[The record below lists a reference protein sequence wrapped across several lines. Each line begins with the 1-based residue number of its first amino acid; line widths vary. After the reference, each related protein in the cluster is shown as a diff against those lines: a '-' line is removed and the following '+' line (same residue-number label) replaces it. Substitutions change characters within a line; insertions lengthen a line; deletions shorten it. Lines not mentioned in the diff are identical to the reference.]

1 MTRACN
7 QQFRLKLI
15 FWNELAT
22 IQAIPL
28 NGVPSVAGHEAVGGV
43 VRGKEDLVSLISD
56 IEIDSVVQTRQLGMQ
71 EFGDDTPPK
80 FQRIF
85 NMLLPSQI
93 ISTIEEHFETNR
105 VDIVLGSTKL
115 SPPEGF
121 QRMTNWFRQRALV

>member
-1 MTRACN
+1 VTRACN

-15 FWNELAT
+15 FYNELAT

-28 NGVPSVAGHEAVGGV
+28 NGVPSVAGHEVVGCI

-56 IEIDSVVQTRQLGMQ
+56 IEIDSVVRTRQLGTQ
-71 EFGDDTPPK
+71 EFGDDAPPK

-85 NMLLPSQI
+85 NMLVPSQI
-93 ISTIEEHFETNR
+93 INTIEEYFETDR

-115 SPPEGF
+115 SPSKGF